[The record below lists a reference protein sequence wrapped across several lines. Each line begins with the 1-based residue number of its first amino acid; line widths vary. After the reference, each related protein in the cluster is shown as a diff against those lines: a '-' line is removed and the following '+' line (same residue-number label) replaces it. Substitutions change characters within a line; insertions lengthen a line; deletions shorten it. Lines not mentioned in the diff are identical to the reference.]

1 MEKKVLVAYFSAS
14 EGKVTERI
22 SKKLAAEVGADLY
35 EIEPVT
41 PYTEADIRW
50 TNPLARCNKEKM
62 KRGFRPPIKTKDIDM
77 GEYDV
82 IYLGFPIWY
91 YSAPQIVYSF
101 LESYDFSGK
110 TIIVYATSGGSGIGK
125 SAEKLKASAPSAKF
139 ISTDIVMNDVEL
151 EKLALMLK

>member
-1 MEKKVLVAYFSAS
+1 MEKKILVAYFSAS

-22 SKKLAAEVGADLY
+22 SKKLAEEVGADIH

-62 KRGFRPPIKTKDIDM
+62 KRGFRPPIRKKDINISD
-77 GEYDV
+77 YDI

-91 YSAPQIVYSF
+91 YAAPQIVHTF
-101 LESYDFSGK
+101 LENYDFSGK

-125 SAEKLKASAPSAKF
+125 SADKLKSSAPAARF
-139 ISTDIVMNDVEL
+139 ISTDIVMNDTEL
-151 EKLALMLK
+151 EKIALLVR